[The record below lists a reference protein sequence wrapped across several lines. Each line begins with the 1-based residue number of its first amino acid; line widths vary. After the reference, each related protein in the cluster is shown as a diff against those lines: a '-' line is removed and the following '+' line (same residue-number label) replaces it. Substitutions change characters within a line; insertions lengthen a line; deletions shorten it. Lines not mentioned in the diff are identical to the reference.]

1 MRGIAQI
8 NFFKRA
14 NAPFMRTPALGKL
27 SLKRHAGG
35 AASKK
40 ENFPTRLYTP
50 ALGKLSLKRHAGGA
64 ASKEEIF
71 PAQLHK
77 SIGQR

>member
-50 ALGKLSLKRHAGGA
+50 AQGK
-64 ASKEEIF
+64 
-71 PAQLHK
+71 
-77 SIGQR
+77 

>member
-35 AASKK
+35 AASK
-40 ENFPTRLYTP
+40 
-50 ALGKLSLKRHAGGA
+50 
-64 ASKEEIF
+64 EEIF